1 MSSVGDVIAG
11 KVRRETRRLLVD
23 AAIDMFAT
31 TEFGAVTL
39 TAVSKAAGVSN
50 RIAKYHFATHEALFV
65 EVYRNWSEVEAQAVR
80 LCFSL
85 AAHGEIDEAVDG
97 LISFYAEPD
106 RILISAAAA
115 FRFSPAIKEA
125 YKEALLY
132 RTFSAANVAPG
143 FDAQPQGL
151 KPLIVSQIEKFAQ
164 HVADDFL
171 GTDRDAGREML
182 ATMLRD
188 AVSVGCDVSPNSS
201 SSVVPPVVGASPNV
215 EEVLDKDDE
224 DFGF

>member
-39 TAVSKAAGVSN
+39 TAVSKAAGVST